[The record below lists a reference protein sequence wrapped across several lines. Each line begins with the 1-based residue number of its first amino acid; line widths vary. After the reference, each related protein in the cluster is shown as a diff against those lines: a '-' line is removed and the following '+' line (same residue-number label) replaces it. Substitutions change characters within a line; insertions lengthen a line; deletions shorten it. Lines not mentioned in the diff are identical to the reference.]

1 MAYKLL
7 RRADWFRWAV
17 GRVLAHYLSF
27 VWKTSRFVLDPP
39 DLYAR
44 IESQLPVIIAMWHGN
59 HFLVPFLRRPQDR
72 VKALISFHHDADIN
86 AIAVE
91 RLGMS
96 VIRGSGDHDGRFD
109 RKGGVRA
116 FIAMRKALK
125 EGWNVALTADVPK
138 VAKICGKGTVMLARD
153 SGRLILPVA
162 VTTSRRITLSNW
174 DRTTINLPFSRG
186 AMVLGE
192 AVYVPPTADED
203 SLEACRTAVEAS
215 LNAATARA
223 NALVDAATETKRRA

>member
-1 MAYKLL
+1 
-7 RRADWFRWAV
+7 
-17 GRVLAHYLSF
+17 
-27 VWKTSRFVLDPP
+27 
-39 DLYAR
+39 
-44 IESQLPVIIAMWHGN
+44 
-59 HFLVPFLRRPQDR
+59 
-72 VKALISFHHDADIN
+72 
-86 AIAVE
+86 
-91 RLGMS
+91 
-96 VIRGSGDHDGRFD
+96 
-109 RKGGVRA
+109 
-116 FIAMRKALK
+116 
-125 EGWNVALTADVPK
+125 
-138 VAKICGKGTVMLARD
+138 KICGKGTVMLARD